1 LVDSSAVALPTNSDL
16 VIRGVGSNPG
26 QENKP
31 FEAVGWTGAQ
41 CALSNLQ
48 PFDRIGEIL
57 LGCNGVT
64 QVARYSFLPHFVQV
78 KFSTNFFVI
87 SETS

>member
-1 LVDSSAVALPTNSDL
+1 MVASSANSDL

-57 LGCNGVT
+57 PGCKGVT
-64 QVARYSFLPHFVQV
+64 QVARYFVKV
-78 KFSTNFFVI
+78 RFSTNFFVI